1 MSDIEDIKQKASELA
16 NSIAEH
22 PVAVHYF
29 SLLQKMN
36 EDEEALQLLS
46 HMVEHGKKLNQKME
60 AGEIDIEKDPVS
72 IELREALINKP
83 IVKEFITAQNE
94 YLGLIKE
101 IMEILHKRLNP

>member
-1 MSDIEDIKQKASELA
+1 MSDIEDIKQKAFELA

-22 PVAVHYF
+22 PVATRYF
-29 SLLQKMN
+29 SLLHQMN

-46 HMVEHGKKLNQKME
+46 RLVEHGKKLNQKME

-72 IELREALINKP
+72 VELREALIEKP
-83 IVKEFITAQNE
+83 LVKEFVDAQNQ

-101 IMEILHKRLNP
+101 IMEILHSRLNP